1 MARKKALMKSYT
13 VRFYAAR
20 TEQPDEEKPYRIQD
34 LFRELV
40 QVANKTQGLCPPTSD
55 GALTYEIRDLRALNN
70 GAVAMG
76 VFAVLRDDAPHIRA
90 GDRSER
96 PIQLGEDEGLIE
108 KNHFI
113 FYAATGL
120 MVYQVNQ
127 RANHPMR
134 LEQYL
139 TDLAGLDRAV
149 VFGDILTRDAWK
161 KLSRGIVKRLEVTID
176 VPKNPMAYDP
186 DDFTGPTLQTMEQAG
201 AQKAVIT
208 LSAGRGA
215 AMTTWIREQLL
226 RMRGGPHIDR
236 LQVKL
241 DGEEHPLDLL
251 ANTVR
256 DRIEVVMN
264 GRYPDTPQTL
274 TELEAAYQRQREA
287 LRAHFGQ

>member
-1 MARKKALMKSYT
+1 MARRKLLKTYT

-20 TEQPDEEKPYRIQD
+20 TEQPDGEKPYRIHE
-34 LFRELV
+34 LFRELSRAAS
-40 QVANKTQGLCPPTSD
+40 QAGGLCPPTSD
-55 GALTYEIRDLRALNN
+55 GALTYEIRDLRALNSA
-70 GAVAMG
+70 GVVMG
-76 VFAVLRDDAPHIRA
+76 VFAVLRDDAPHIRG
-90 GDRSER
+90 GDRTER
-96 PIQLGEDEGLIE
+96 PILLGEDEGLIE
-108 KNHFI
+108 KNHFL
-113 FYAATGL
+113 FYAQTGL
-120 MVYQVNQ
+120 LVYQVNQ

-139 TDLAGLDRAV
+139 TDLAGLNRAV

-161 KLSRGIVKRLEVTID
+161 KLSQGIVKRLEVTID
-176 VPKNPMAYDP
+176 VPKNRMAYDP

-201 AQKAVIT
+201 ARKALIT

-215 AMTTWIREQLL
+215 AMTTWIRDQLL
-226 RMRGGPHIDR
+226 RMKGGPHIDR

-256 DRIEVVMN
+256 DRIEVVMD
-264 GRYPDTPQTL
+264 GRYPDTSETFTQL
-274 TELEAAYQRQREA
+274 AAAYDRQREA